1 MVVFNKILNTDVK
14 SVLLVDDDE
23 DDITIFQLALQ
34 SIDQQ
39 IQLQFSQSGYEA
51 LELLKKMNTNF
62 PSVIFL
68 DLNMPRLN
76 GLECL
81 SKIKIHDV
89 WQNIPVVILSTS
101 INENDKRKAFELGAI
116 GFVSKP
122 HSFAELCSILTS
134 IVKREPF
141 TKKYTGNF

>member
-1 MVVFNKILNTDVK
+1 MVVFNEILNTDVT

-39 IQLQFSQSGYEA
+39 IQLRFSQSGYEA
-51 LELLKKMNTNF
+51 LELLKKISSDF

-81 SKIKIHDV
+81 AQLKVNEIWRD
-89 WQNIPVVILSTS
+89 IPVVILSTS
-101 INENDKRKAFELGAI
+101 GDEKDKRKAFELGAI

-122 HSFAELCSILTS
+122 HS
-134 IVKREPF
+134 
-141 TKKYTGNF
+141 